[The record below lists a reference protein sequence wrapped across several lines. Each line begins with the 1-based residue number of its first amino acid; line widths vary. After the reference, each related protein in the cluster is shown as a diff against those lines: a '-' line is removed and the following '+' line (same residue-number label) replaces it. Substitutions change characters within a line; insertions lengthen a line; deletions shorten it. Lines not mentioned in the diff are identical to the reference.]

1 MQYLIEAKNIH
12 KSYENTKVL
21 NGVDVSLKKNSSLA
35 IMGAS
40 GEGKTTLLH
49 ILGSLEDFDAGSLNI
64 LNFTTNS
71 LLCEKIGFIFQ
82 NYNLLDDFTLLENIL
97 SPPSIARKNISSNS
111 EMHNRAINLLQMVG
125 LDSRKDILAQKL
137 SGGEKQ
143 RAAIARALIMDPDI
157 ILADEP
163 TGNLDYKNSII
174 VHELLISSVKKHKKS
189 LIVATHDK
197 SLASMCD
204 KIYTLKDGIIEK
216 SHL

>member
-111 EMHNRAINLLQMVG
+111 EMHNRAIDLLQMVG

>member
-111 EMHNRAINLLQMVG
+111 EMHNRAIDLLQMVG

-204 KIYTLKDGIIEK
+204 EIYTLKDGIIEN

>member
-49 ILGSLEDFDAGSLNI
+49 ILGSLENFDAGSLNI
-64 LNFTTNS
+64 LNFTKNS

-111 EMHNRAINLLQMVG
+111 EMHNRAIDLLQMVG